1 MIGVFQMSGL
11 SGVVRG
17 LNATQD
23 TPQAIEQKGRNCR
36 LSGLSGLGDR
46 SHVCACVYACAHEIH
61 PRQPGQPGQSV
72 VPQRFPLS
80 WVQKQAQTTPDNEI
94 AGSFQPLGK
103 YGWLNRDFAIVRQ
116 AEFDATSVASVAP
129 PGPIGAHRAPRSA
142 HQANDEFR
150 PGRGAGVD
158 GPHGLSSHLFQRL
171 GSVGVRCRAT
181 LLTQRLV
188 HA

>member
-23 TPQAIEQKGRNCR
+23 TPQAIEQNGRNGR

-80 WVQKQAQTTPDNEI
+80 WVQKEARTSPDNEI
-94 AGSFQPLGK
+94 AGSFQPPRE
-103 YGWLNRDFAIVRQ
+103 YGWLNRDFTLVRH
-116 AEFDATSVASVAP
+116 AEFDAANGAFAAP
-129 PGPIGAHRAPRSA
+129 LGPDGAHRAANAAPVAAIAAPRGA
-142 HQANDEFR
+142 HQLETQRRQLPDGAAAHGR
-150 PGRGAGVD
+150 PG
-158 GPHGLSSHLFQRL
+158 
-171 GSVGVRCRAT
+171 
-181 LLTQRLV
+181 